1 MPANTD
7 GSKENAMAVAAKTEK
22 AKEYSYLWEGKDK
35 TGKLVK
41 GEMRAP
47 GEASVSAHL
56 RRQGINVAKVKRL
69 RSSTKPV
76 TDKDITLFT
85 RQLATML
92 RSGVPLLQAFDIVG
106 KGHSNPSV
114 ARLLFDIKT
123 DVETGSSLQQA
134 FRKYP
139 LYFDDLYCNLIGAGE
154 AAGILD
160 SLLDRLATYKEK
172 ILAIKSKIKSA
183 LFYPIS
189 IIVVAFVITAVI
201 MIFVIPA
208 FKELFSNFGADL
220 PGPTLMV
227 MAISDFFVEWWWA
240 IFGGAGGG
248 IYGFLYAW
256 KRSKK
261 MQMIMDRLLLRLPIF
276 GELIRKATIARWSRT
291 LSTMFAAG
299 VPLVEAFDS
308 VAGASGNAV
317 YFDATKY
324 IQREVS
330 TGNSL
335 TVAMQNTEVFPSMV
349 LQMVAIGE
357 EAGSL
362 DAMLSKVADFYEAEV
377 DDAVE
382 ALSSLMEPIIMVVLG
397 TLIGGMVVA
406 MYLPIFKMG
415 QVV

>member
-1 MPANTD
+1 
-7 GSKENAMAVAAKTEK
+7 MAVAPKAAKV
-22 AKEYSYLWEGKDK
+22 KEYSYLWEGKDK
-35 TGKLVK
+35 TGKIVK

-47 GEASVSAHL
+47 GEANVSAHL
-56 RRQGINVAKVKRL
+56 RRQGINVSKVKKL
-69 RSSTKPV
+69 RVSTQKV
-76 TDKDITLFT
+76 GEKDISLFT
-85 RQLATML
+85 RQLATMMK
-92 RSGVPLLQAFDIVG
+92 SGVPLLQAFDIVG
-106 KGHSNPSV
+106 KGHSNPAV
-114 ARLLFDIKT
+114 ARLLFDIKS

-134 FRKYP
+134 FKKYP
-139 LYFDDLYCNLIGAGE
+139 LYFDELYCNLIGAGE

-160 SLLDRLATYKEK
+160 TLLDRLATYKEK
-172 ILAIKSKIKSA
+172 IQAIKSKIKSA
-183 LFYPIS
+183 LFYPVS
-189 IIVVAFVITAVI
+189 IIVVAFIITAVI

-208 FKELFSNFGADL
+208 FKELFSSFGADL
-220 PGPTLMV
+220 PAPTLLI
-227 MAISDFFVEWWWA
+227 MAISDFFVQWWFL
-240 IFGGAGGG
+240 IFGGIGGG
-248 IYGFLYAW
+248 LYTFFYFW

-261 MQMIMDRLLLRLPIF
+261 MQSAMDRIMLKLPIF
-276 GELIRKATIARWSRT
+276 GELIRKASIARWSRT
-291 LSTMFAAG
+291 LATMFAAG

-308 VAGASGNAV
+308 VAGAAGNAV
-317 YFDATKY
+317 YFDATKS
-324 IQREVS
+324 IQREVT

-362 DAMLSKVADFYEAEV
+362 DSMLSKVADFYEAEV

-397 TLIGGMVVA
+397 TLIGGMVIA

>member
-1 MPANTD
+1 
-7 GSKENAMAVAAKTEK
+7 MAAAPKTQK
-22 AKEYSYLWEGKDK
+22 PKEYSFIWEGKDK
-35 TGKLVK
+35 TGKLIK

-56 RRQGINVAKVKRL
+56 RRQGIQVSKIKRL
-69 RSSTKPV
+69 RGSTKPV
-76 TDKDITLFT
+76 TEKDITLFT
-85 RQLATML
+85 RQLATMMK
-92 RSGVPLLQAFDIVG
+92 SGVPLLQAFDIVG

-134 FRKYP
+134 FKKYP

-160 SLLDRLATYKEK
+160 NLLERLATYKEK
-172 ILAIKSKIKSA
+172 IQAIKSKIKSA
-183 LFYPIS
+183 LFYPVS
-189 IIVVAFVITAVI
+189 IIVVAFIITAVI

-208 FKELFSNFGADL
+208 FKELFSSFGADL
-220 PGPTLMV
+220 PAPTLMV
-227 MAISDFFVEWWWA
+227 MAISDFFVKWWWA
-240 IFGGAGGG
+240 IFGGIGGG
-248 IYGFLYAW
+248 LYFFFYTW

-261 MQMIMDRLLLRLPIF
+261 MQAVMDRALLKLPIF
-276 GELIRKATIARWSRT
+276 GELIRKASIARWSRT
-291 LSTMFAAG
+291 LATMFAAG

-308 VAGASGNAV
+308 VAGAAGNAV
-317 YFDATKY
+317 YFDATKS
-324 IQREVS
+324 IQREVT
-330 TGNSL
+330 TGNSM